1 MSATKNAKK
10 KSVSTPLHLL
20 QQLSSSLLEHL
31 EDACSRALIDAE
43 KLLAKLEKQRGKA
56 QEKLHKARSKLQDAA
71 VAGKAKAQ
79 NKAKDAVA
87 ELEEL
92 LDALKARQTETRSYI
107 AELKRDAQESLKLAQ
122 GVGKVKEAVSKA
134 LDSRAAKA
142 AMVAPATKPAVAKAA
157 AKAPTRAAAK
167 PATKAPARAS
177 AKPATKAPA
186 RAAAKPAAKAPAR
199 AAAKP
204 AAKAPAAAKPA
215 VKAPAKAAASATA
228 IAEAITASAG
238 NTTPIEMMVKRGDRF
253 RTIRFDYHGGLQ
265 YPVLERISGR
275 PDRLAELWKA
285 R

>member
-10 KSVSTPLHLL
+10 KSVTTPLHLL

-79 NKAKDAVA
+79 GKAKDAVA

-107 AELKRDAQESLKLAQ
+107 AGLKRDAQESLKLAQ

-142 AMVAPATKPAVAKAA
+142 AMVAPAAKPAVAKTA
-157 AKAPTRAAAK
+157 AKAPAKTPAKPAARKVAAK
-167 PATKAPARAS
+167 PASKPA
-177 AKPATKAPA
+177 PATKA
-186 RAAAKPAAKAPAR
+186 AAGAPAKPAAKAPAR
-199 AAAKP
+199 AAARQP
-204 AAKAPAAAKPA
+204 AALVGGRCPC
-215 VKAPAKAAASATA
+215 
-228 IAEAITASAG
+228 
-238 NTTPIEMMVKRGDRF
+238 RF
-253 RTIRFDYHGGLQ
+253 RTGIGGAC
-265 YPVLERISGR
+265 
-275 PDRLAELWKA
+275 PDRAVCSDRVWA
-285 R
+285 A